1 MMTASAQHI
10 LFSSSSPG
18 AIPLVGTLTVS
29 PSAQGNPGVMLCH
42 WAPAAEV
49 SNDTLLSSI
58 ESQLA
63 ARGTTTLRL
72 NVCDA
77 HRRPDTFAEG
87 DPILLDLAGAIEF
100 LLSRPRV
107 CASSLFLVGH
117 GFGSVVALACARADH
132 RVAALAAVSP
142 PLYLADTALPGVS
155 CPTLLLTGELDEVCP
170 PDELSALAPRLAAS
184 PMVETIPGARHMLR
198 GHEREAAALV
208 TAFLELHTATAVS

>member
-1 MMTASAQHI
+1 MMKASAQHI

-18 AIPLVGTLTVS
+18 AVPLEGTLTVP

-49 SNDTLLSSI
+49 SNDVLLSSI

-63 ARGTTTLRL
+63 SRGTTTLRL

-77 HRRPDTFAEG
+77 HRRAATCEEG
-87 DPILLDLAGAIEF
+87 DPVLLDLAGAIEF
-100 LLSRPRV
+100 LLSRPGV
-107 CASSLFLVGH
+107 GASSFFLVSH
-117 GFGSVVALACARADH
+117 GIGSVVALACARADH

-142 PLYLADTALPGVS
+142 PLYLADTTLPGVS

-170 PDELSALAPRLAAS
+170 PEELSGLASRLAAS
-184 PMVETIPGARHMLR
+184 PTVETIRGAQHMLR
-198 GHEREAAALV
+198 GHEREAASLV
-208 TAFLELHTATAVS
+208 TAFLELHTAVSVS